1 LDNDPE
7 PACEQTMIF
16 GGLGPE
22 GSSEGQI
29 ADIYSGS
36 LFTSTTWDTLSAWQG
51 SPLFSACVRSGQR
64 LYFIGGTNQ
73 LQSAPSVPAMTV
85 SLSDVS
91 GDTLSVAV
99 IQGPDGTAPQRR
111 VHHAAT
117 LLADGRVLVTG
128 GLGADG
134 FPVASADVLKDDER
148 VQQAPMATARFGHSA
163 TLITTGPMKG
173 GVLISG
179 GFTRDGSGS
188 LRLVE
193 GAEIYIPDSL

>member
-1 LDNDPE
+1 
-7 PACEQTMIF
+7 
-16 GGLGPE
+16 
-22 GSSEGQI
+22 
-29 ADIYSGS
+29 
-36 LFTSTTWDTLSAWQG
+36 
-51 SPLFSACVRSGQR
+51 
-64 LYFIGGTNQ
+64 
-73 LQSAPSVPAMTV
+73 MTV

-91 GDTLSVAV
+91 DDTLSVAV
-99 IQGPDGTAPQRR
+99 IQDPDGTAPQRR

-128 GLGADG
+128 GLGANG

-163 TLITTGPMKG
+163 TLITTGPMKD

-179 GFTRDGSGS
+179 GFTRDGSGG
-188 LRLVE
+188 LRLAE